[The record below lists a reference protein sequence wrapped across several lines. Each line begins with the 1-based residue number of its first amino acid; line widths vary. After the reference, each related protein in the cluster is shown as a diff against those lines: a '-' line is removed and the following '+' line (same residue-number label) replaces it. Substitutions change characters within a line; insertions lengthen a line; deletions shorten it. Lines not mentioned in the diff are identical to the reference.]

1 MDKLNSV
8 GIDALAKLNQGKLE
22 NIQNSKKDDSLDKT
36 KKAATDFEALL
47 VSQMLKSMW
56 NNVEQTG
63 LSSSKEEG
71 IYRDMLNDE
80 MAKDIASGKGFGI
93 KDIIIRELEGNK
105 K

>member
-8 GIDALAKLNQGKLE
+8 GMDALAKLNQNKLE
-22 NIQNSKKDDSLDKT
+22 NIKNNKNSTSVEL
-36 KKAATDFEALL
+36 KKAASDFEALL

-56 NNVEQTG
+56 KNVEQTG
-63 LSSSKEEG
+63 LSSSREEG

-93 KDIIIRELEGNK
+93 KDIIIRELEGK
-105 K
+105 KE